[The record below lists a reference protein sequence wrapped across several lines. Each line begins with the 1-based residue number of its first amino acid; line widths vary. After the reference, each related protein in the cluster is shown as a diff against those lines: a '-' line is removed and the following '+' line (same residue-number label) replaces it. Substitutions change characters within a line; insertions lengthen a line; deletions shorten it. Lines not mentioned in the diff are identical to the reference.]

1 MNYAIRALTG
11 NSGKKT
17 AVVRY
22 GLAQGRLLKWCVM
35 PVRGLTRGARVR
47 ARHDRRDSPFRG
59 NSAANKLRDFH
70 DHRAGRPAG
79 RTTRTERARASPA
92 RRRGALKLTAW
103 RFGPAA
109 WRTQAFPFRY
119 SR

>member
-35 PVRGLTRGARVR
+35 PVRGLTRGARAR

-59 NSAANKLRDFH
+59 NSAANKLRNFH
-70 DHRAGRPAG
+70 DHGPGRRPPGPPTPRAPGPPTPRAPGPRPTAPPAPAPPHRRVG
-79 RTTRTERARASPA
+79 PTTRIE
-92 RRRGALKLTAW
+92 
-103 RFGPAA
+103 
-109 WRTQAFPFRY
+109 
-119 SR
+119 